1 MSRAL
6 PFVALALAALA
17 APSAALVAAP
27 PRADAPVLVILPPG
41 ADAAAL
47 LAAAGAR
54 PIGPLVAPMAVLAA
68 GDGADLPARL
78 RAAGAWAVRDG
89 AVLARICGV

>member
-1 MSRAL
+1 MTRSLPLMAL
-6 PFVALALAALA
+6 LLAALA
-17 APSAALVAAP
+17 GPSAALVAAP
-27 PRADAPVLVILPPG
+27 PRADAPMLVILPPG

-54 PIGPLVAPMAVLAA
+54 AIGPLGAPMAVLAT
-68 GDGADLPARL
+68 GEGADLPARL

-89 AVLARICGV
+89 AVLARLCGV